1 MTLIYDKNSKMDNR
15 KVEYEQSIVRLGLE
29 KAATQREADRARQ
42 EIKDLGARKIQ
53 VMKDIKNLE
62 DDLVADRKK
71 LQEVGLEVFEM
82 IKNAEAN
89 VSKIREKEKEVVNST
104 GNKKFEL
111 KKLEE
116 YLASLTEQIHERNKK
131 RFDYQRKAKMA
142 RDALTLVNSELTA
155 AKQSVEKV
163 SDDVK
168 SVYQIKL
175 KVTNEVIALK
185 TEKEELEDIVSVL
198 KTNNKEGLGLVAS
211 FEGERKRLQEKDD
224 FLRRKE
230 ADLVIYENRLQK
242 RMQEAGFKTEMVF
255 K

>member
-111 KKLEE
+111 KKLE
-116 YLASLTEQIHERNKK
+116 
-131 RFDYQRKAKMA
+131 
-142 RDALTLVNSELTA
+142 
-155 AKQSVEKV
+155 
-163 SDDVK
+163 
-168 SVYQIKL
+168 
-175 KVTNEVIALK
+175 
-185 TEKEELEDIVSVL
+185 
-198 KTNNKEGLGLVAS
+198 
-211 FEGERKRLQEKDD
+211 
-224 FLRRKE
+224 
-230 ADLVIYENRLQK
+230 
-242 RMQEAGFKTEMVF
+242 
-255 K
+255 

>member
-116 YLASLTEQIHERNKK
+116 YLASLTEQIHERNLLNSQTSGFVNYGVGGRITK
-131 RFDYQRKAKMA
+131 RIFKQIYFC
-142 RDALTLVNSELTA
+142 NSE
-155 AKQSVEKV
+155 
-163 SDDVK
+163 
-168 SVYQIKL
+168 
-175 KVTNEVIALK
+175 
-185 TEKEELEDIVSVL
+185 VL
-198 KTNNKEGLGLVAS
+198 LSNG
-211 FEGERKRLQEKDD
+211 
-224 FLRRKE
+224 
-230 ADLVIYENRLQK
+230 
-242 RMQEAGFKTEMVF
+242 
-255 K
+255 